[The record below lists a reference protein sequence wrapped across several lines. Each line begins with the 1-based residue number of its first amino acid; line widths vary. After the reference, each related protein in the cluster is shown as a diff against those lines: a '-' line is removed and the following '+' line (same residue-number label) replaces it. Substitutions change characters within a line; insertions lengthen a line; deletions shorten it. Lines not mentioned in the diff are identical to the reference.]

1 MRSIIIVGG
10 GITGLSAAYIAAK
23 SGRKVRVIEA
33 KEQFG
38 GLLNTFPI
46 GGNRLEFFYH
56 HFFTHDVELLWLL
69 RELKL
74 EDQIIWDNTQMGI
87 YRNKKIYSFNSPT
100 DLLKFKPISFFGKI
114 RFGLT
119 SFFLGKFADW
129 QIKEGISALDWFY
142 KYAGKSV
149 TDSIWKPLLDIKF
162 GPYANEVPLSW
173 MIGRLRQRMNSRK
186 KGAEQLGYL
195 DGSLQILL
203 EALLKELKDLGVEL
217 ISGAPVLELIIENQT
232 LNGIITEKGIFKNG
246 DFLFT
251 IPTVF
256 LTRLLEKEAPKY
268 AQKLNQIEYFGAV
281 CTILEMKKP
290 LSDFYWL
297 NIADSG
303 FPFGGVIE
311 HTNLINAKNYNH
323 SHIAYLSRYFA
334 STEPIYEMTNEEIS
348 ELMVEK
354 IKIIFPDFDFHD
366 LIKIHVFRT
375 NTAATVCD
383 KFFSKKIPKCMSP
396 IRNLFLS
403 NMAHVYPDERSA
415 NNSIR
420 IAAEACKVMGI
431 SAEIIPQNASLS
443 GKIGF

>member
-203 EALLKELKDLGVEL
+203 DALLKELKDLGVEL

>member
-203 EALLKELKDLGVEL
+203 DALLKELKDLGVEL

-383 KFFSKKIPKCMSP
+383 KFFSKKIPKCKSP

>member
-87 YRNKKIYSFNSPT
+87 YRNKKIYSFNSST

-203 EALLKELKDLGVEL
+203 DALLKELKDLGVEL

-354 IKIIFPDFDFHD
+354 IKIIFHDFDFHD

>member
-1 MRSIIIVGG
+1 MRSITIVGG

-38 GLLNTFPI
+38 GLLSTFPI

-129 QIKEGISALDWFY
+129 QIKEGISALEWFY

-217 ISGAPVLELIIENQT
+217 ISGAPVFELIIENQT

-256 LTRLLEKEAPKY
+256 LTKLLEKEAPKY

-290 LSDFYWL
+290 LSDYYWL
-297 NIADSG
+297 NIADIG

-311 HTNLINAKNYNH
+311 HTNLFNAKNYNH

-334 STEPIYEMTNEEIS
+334 STEPIYDMTNEEIS

-383 KFFSKKIPKCMSP
+383 KFFSKKIPKCKSP

>member
-383 KFFSKKIPKCMSP
+383 KFFSKKIPKCKSP

>member
-203 EALLKELKDLGVEL
+203 DALLKELKDLGVEL

-256 LTRLLEKEAPKY
+256 LTKLLEKEAPKY

>member
-38 GLLNTFPI
+38 GLLSTFPI

-203 EALLKELKDLGVEL
+203 DALLKELKDLGVEL

-354 IKIIFPDFDFHD
+354 IKIIFHDFDFHD

>member
-1 MRSIIIVGG
+1 MRSITIVGG

-38 GLLNTFPI
+38 GLLSTFPI

-203 EALLKELKDLGVEL
+203 DALLKELKDLGVEL

-232 LNGIITEKGIFKNG
+232 LNSIITEKGIFKNG

-256 LTRLLEKEAPKY
+256 LTKLLEKEAPKY

-334 STEPIYEMTNEEIS
+334 STEPIYDMTNEEIS

>member
-1 MRSIIIVGG
+1 MRSITIVGG

-217 ISGAPVLELIIENQT
+217 ISGAPVFELIIENQT

-256 LTRLLEKEAPKY
+256 LTKLLEKEAPKY

-290 LSDFYWL
+290 LSDYYWL

-334 STEPIYEMTNEEIS
+334 STEPIYDMTNEEIS

-383 KFFSKKIPKCMSP
+383 KFFSKKIPKCKSP

>member
-87 YRNKKIYSFNSPT
+87 YRNKKIYSFNSST

-203 EALLKELKDLGVEL
+203 DALLKELKDLGVEL

-232 LNGIITEKGIFKNG
+232 LNSIITEKGIFKNG

-256 LTRLLEKEAPKY
+256 LTKLLEKEAPKY

-354 IKIIFPDFDFHD
+354 IKIIFHDFDFHD

>member
-1 MRSIIIVGG
+1 
-10 GITGLSAAYIAAK
+10 
-23 SGRKVRVIEA
+23 
-33 KEQFG
+33 
-38 GLLNTFPI
+38 
-46 GGNRLEFFYH
+46 
-56 HFFTHDVELLWLL
+56 
-69 RELKL
+69 
-74 EDQIIWDNTQMGI
+74 
-87 YRNKKIYSFNSPT
+87 
-100 DLLKFKPISFFGKI
+100 
-114 RFGLT
+114 
-119 SFFLGKFADW
+119 
-129 QIKEGISALDWFY
+129 
-142 KYAGKSV
+142 
-149 TDSIWKPLLDIKF
+149 
-162 GPYANEVPLSW
+162 
-173 MIGRLRQRMNSRK
+173 
-186 KGAEQLGYL
+186 
-195 DGSLQILL
+195 
-203 EALLKELKDLGVEL
+203 L

-256 LTRLLEKEAPKY
+256 LTKLLEKEAPKY

>member
-256 LTRLLEKEAPKY
+256 LTKLLEKEAPKY

>member
-1 MRSIIIVGG
+1 MRSITIVGG

-38 GLLNTFPI
+38 GLLSTFPI

-203 EALLKELKDLGVEL
+203 DALLKELKDLGVEL

-232 LNGIITEKGIFKNG
+232 LNSIITEKGIFKNG

-256 LTRLLEKEAPKY
+256 LTKLLEKEAPKY